1 MTKIQIMIRKY
12 ADKHNG
18 AIQTGFICQILSQ
31 LDTFMVGSPLHITI
45 IIINIFLSSKSQAEQ
60 RPFLTTTTIGST
72 DFNS

>member
-1 MTKIQIMIRKY
+1 MIRKY

-18 AIQTGFICQILSQ
+18 VIQTGFFICQTLSQ

-45 IIINIFLSSKSQAEQ
+45 IIINIFLSSKSQVEQ